1 MGHGL
6 CFEEHMHMHM
16 HMRMDMG
23 LSKPMTPRNL
33 NRIKAKTKR
42 DVSASVECVV

>member
-1 MGHGL
+1 MVCVTKHM
-6 CFEEHMHMHM
+6 CFEEHM

-23 LSKPMTPRNL
+23 LTPRNL

-42 DVSASVECVV
+42 DVSASVECVM